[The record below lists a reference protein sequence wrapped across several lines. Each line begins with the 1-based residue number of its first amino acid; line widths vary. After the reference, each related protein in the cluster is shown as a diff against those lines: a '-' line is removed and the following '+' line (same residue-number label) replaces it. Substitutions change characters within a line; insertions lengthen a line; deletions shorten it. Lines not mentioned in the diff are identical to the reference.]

1 MKTRILTLIMS
12 LFVMTMIYSSNAFSN
27 VTIDNFLYH
36 LNDDMTAT
44 LVEFEGDKSKITSLA
59 IPATVT
65 YTYNKK
71 KYTVTKIEDRAFFM
85 DDFKEITLPN
95 TIINIGNDAFC
106 NMRKLESINIPT
118 KINTI
123 GKDAFSGCVSLS
135 SDLIISNSIKSI
147 DDYAFYNCPN
157 LTYITFYT
165 DNIEMGEKIFDS
177 NTNILFYQNGCC
189 YTLHNDS
196 NTASIRAEDKTLQQ
210 IAIPSTINFGEYNSY
225 SITKIEDR
233 AFYNCSTLTSIE
245 IPNSVISIGSY
256 AFYNT
261 NLTSINIPINI
272 SYINKTALPKL
283 DTIIWNAINYKDC
296 KVKESPLSSAKIIV
310 FGDEVE
316 HVPAALCSFN
326 NFSTVKF
333 GKNIKSIGEN
343 LFYGGSLDTIIWDVE
358 KYTKG
363 TDDIFYYKNSLK
375 PLEYSVNEKV
385 KVVILGDNVKEIGPF
400 CTNLN
405 KIKEIFIPANVSKIS
420 GRIGGLSLTSIYVDE
435 KNLNYTSIDGVLYDR
450 NVTILISVPAT
461 KSLIEIPNS
470 VTSIGY
476 YVLHNT
482 EWYNNQPDGCVYISN
497 KLNKW
502 LYTYK
507 GEMSSKTQ
515 IDIQEGT
522 TQICDRAF
530 YYYENL
536 ISIKIPNSVTLIG
549 NYAFYRCEGLTSVKI
564 PNSVTS
570 IGKDAFSICTNLRE
584 ITIGSNVTEIG
595 DAAFQL
601 GSDFTLVY
609 CLAPI
614 PPRALKSSFDSNFY
628 KENPGNHRLFVLYS
642 SLNEYK
648 STYPYN
654 EFFLDIC

>member
-233 AFYNCSTLTSIE
+233 ALF
-245 IPNSVISIGSY
+245 
-256 AFYNT
+256 
-261 NLTSINIPINI
+261 NI
-272 SYINKTALPKL
+272 
-283 DTIIWNAINYKDC
+283 
-296 KVKESPLSSAKIIV
+296 
-310 FGDEVE
+310 
-316 HVPAALCSFN
+316 
-326 NFSTVKF
+326 
-333 GKNIKSIGEN
+333 
-343 LFYGGSLDTIIWDVE
+343 
-358 KYTKG
+358 
-363 TDDIFYYKNSLK
+363 
-375 PLEYSVNEKV
+375 
-385 KVVILGDNVKEIGPF
+385 
-400 CTNLN
+400 NLN
-405 KIKEIFIPANVSKIS
+405 
-420 GRIGGLSLTSIYVDE
+420 
-435 KNLNYTSIDGVLYDR
+435 R
-450 NVTILISVPAT
+450 NS
-461 KSLIEIPNS
+461 E
-470 VTSIGY
+470 
-476 YVLHNT
+476 
-482 EWYNNQPDGCVYISN
+482 
-497 KLNKW
+497 
-502 LYTYK
+502 
-507 GEMSSKTQ
+507 
-515 IDIQEGT
+515 
-522 TQICDRAF
+522 
-530 YYYENL
+530 
-536 ISIKIPNSVTLIG
+536 
-549 NYAFYRCEGLTSVKI
+549 
-564 PNSVTS
+564 
-570 IGKDAFSICTNLRE
+570 
-584 ITIGSNVTEIG
+584 
-595 DAAFQL
+595 
-601 GSDFTLVY
+601 
-609 CLAPI
+609 
-614 PPRALKSSFDSNFY
+614 
-628 KENPGNHRLFVLYS
+628 
-642 SLNEYK
+642 
-648 STYPYN
+648 
-654 EFFLDIC
+654 